1 MRRDAKWRK
10 GITLILAIVLSVLIC
25 ACGTRRSTG
34 EIVSGTDLS
43 EPDHDGTIT
52 IGFSQLGAESNW
64 RVANT
69 QSIED
74 AFSNNNRYNLI
85 FDNGRQI
92 QDNQIKAIRNFIQQ
106 QVDYIIFSP
115 LEEDG
120 WDTVLEE
127 AKEAGIPVI
136 IVDRMV
142 NVSDDSL
149 YTAWIGSDMRLEG
162 EKAAEWMHAYFA
174 ANGIDEAGVHIVDIQ
189 GTIGSS
195 PQIGRSSGLEKGC
208 EAYGWKLLASETG
221 EFVKAKAYEVM
232 ESMLKTY
239 PDLNVVYC
247 ENDGEA
253 EGVLQALEE
262 NGITPGTD
270 IENGQVMVISFDAT
284 SEGLQAVESGQIALD
299 VECNPLQGDEIRGM
313 IEKMERGA
321 SVPKLNY
328 VDESMFSHD
337 RSVQIVTANGHA
349 FPVRYVTDDLIEKR
363 KY

>member
-1 MRRDAKWRK
+1 
-10 GITLILAIVLSVLIC
+10 
-25 ACGTRRSTG
+25 
-34 EIVSGTDLS
+34 
-43 EPDHDGTIT
+43 
-52 IGFSQLGAESNW
+52 
-64 RVANT
+64 
-69 QSIED
+69 
-74 AFSNNNRYNLI
+74 
-85 FDNGRQI
+85 
-92 QDNQIKAIRNFIQQ
+92 
-106 QVDYIIFSP
+106 
-115 LEEDG
+115 
-120 WDTVLEE
+120 
-127 AKEAGIPVI
+127 
-136 IVDRMV
+136 MV